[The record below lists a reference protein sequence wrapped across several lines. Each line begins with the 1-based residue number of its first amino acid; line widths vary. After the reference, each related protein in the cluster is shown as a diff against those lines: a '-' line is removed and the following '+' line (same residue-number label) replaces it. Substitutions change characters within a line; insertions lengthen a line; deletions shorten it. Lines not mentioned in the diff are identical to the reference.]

1 MLTGKNALVTGAGR
15 GIGKAIALELA
26 AKGAF
31 VIVNYNG
38 SKDAAEQTVAEIKA
52 AGGDAVAY
60 QCSVSDYEACGA
72 MITALIKEYAHI
84 DILVNNAGI
93 TRDGLLMKMSEEDFD
108 AVINTNLKGCFNT
121 IRHMSRYFLK
131 QRAGKIINISSVSG
145 ILGNAG
151 QANYSAS
158 KAGVIGLTKAVAR
171 ELASRGINVNAVA
184 PGFVETD
191 MTDALSDSVKENLK
205 SQIPLGKIGH
215 PQDIAKA
222 VSEYAVLMDDQEY
235 SVFVFEL
242 YAGYIEVSAKVLA
255 LRVDEKRTESIHA
268 LSEELRKKSVLL
280 RDEKITET
288 AYIEECLWISL
299 EAMIK
304 LLSAYAGSLAGQEYI
319 DFLQAVSMYAFE
331 YGRLVLYKKEQDILT
346 EYLEKQYQ
354 LDVELSEKFESFK
367 TELKRDSDRFN
378 ELVALAFDPGFR
390 ETLKSSVELA
400 KAAGVDQE
408 EILDSVEKIDSFFMD

>member
-38 SKDAAEQTVAEIKA
+38 SKEAAEQTVAEIKA
-52 AGGDAVAY
+52 AGGDAIAY

-151 QANYSAS
+151 QSNYAAS
-158 KAGVIGLTKAVAR
+158 KAGVIGLTKSVAR
-171 ELASRGINVNAVA
+171 ELASRGICVNAVA
-184 PGFVETD
+184 PGFVETE
-191 MTDALSDSVKENLK
+191 MTAVLPEKTQEELK
-205 SQIPLGKIGH
+205 KQIPLGRAGQV
-215 PQDIAKA
+215 QDIANA
-222 VSEYAVLMDDQEY
+222 VAFLASPESDYITGQIL
-235 SVFVFEL
+235 SVDGGM
-242 YAGYIEVSAKVLA
+242 AI
-255 LRVDEKRTESIHA
+255 
-268 LSEELRKKSVLL
+268 
-280 RDEKITET
+280 
-288 AYIEECLWISL
+288 
-299 EAMIK
+299 
-304 LLSAYAGSLAGQEYI
+304 
-319 DFLQAVSMYAFE
+319 
-331 YGRLVLYKKEQDILT
+331 
-346 EYLEKQYQ
+346 
-354 LDVELSEKFESFK
+354 
-367 TELKRDSDRFN
+367 
-378 ELVALAFDPGFR
+378 
-390 ETLKSSVELA
+390 
-400 KAAGVDQE
+400 
-408 EILDSVEKIDSFFMD
+408 